1 MTNNNSGIHVEAGG
15 IEAIPSAKRH
25 GSPWQLMATWSA
37 PNLEFATIFI
47 GVIGVAFFGLSFWH
61 AVLAVTIG
69 NALGAIS
76 HGVLSSWGP
85 REGLVQF
92 VLSRTA
98 FGYRGNA
105 VPAMLNTFMAT
116 MGWFAVNSVTGALA
130 LATLTGLDGTIA
142 LLIIVAAEIGLAF
155 VGYHLVQAY
164 EKWAAIALAV
174 IFAGAAVVIFQ
185 NVEPAALADPR
196 EGFNW
201 IGFTLTAG
209 AAYGYASG
217 WNTFAAD
224 MSRYLPK
231 SVSPVKVGLAAGL
244 GNFLSTTV
252 LMIVGA
258 AVALLPGFDAGDP
271 TGSFVAPMDSWF
283 ASLVLL
289 GIAAGA
295 VAANALNL
303 YSGAMSF
310 LAAGIKLP
318 FAWRRGIVVVV
329 AGVFGTALAMYAII
343 NRDFYQSYD
352 YFLLVVAYWVAP
364 WLGVVIMD
372 RFLRRGTA
380 ITDFVTETP
389 KYRNA
394 AGLIAWLSG
403 MFVSIGLF
411 ANQVI
416 YTGWVAKNYPIG
428 DITPVVGI
436 VLGAVLYAVLFAV
449 IRPGVSAKRP

>member
-1 MTNNNSGIHVEAGG
+1 MTTQTSAFEVEAGG
-15 IEAIPSAKRH
+15 IEPIPSSKRH
-25 GSPWQLMATWSA
+25 GSPWQLLATWSA

-69 NALGAIS
+69 NALGALS
-76 HGVLSSWGP
+76 HAVLSSWGP

-92 VLSRTA
+92 VISRTA

-130 LATLTGLDGTIA
+130 LSTLTGLDGPTS

-155 VGYHLVQAY
+155 VGFHLVQAY

-174 IFAGAAVVIFQ
+174 IFTVAAVITFQ
-185 NVEPAALADPR
+185 NVEPAALADPGD
-196 EGFNW
+196 GFNW

-224 MSRYLPK
+224 LSRYLPS

-252 LMIVGA
+252 LMSVGA
-258 AVALLPGFDAGDP
+258 AVALLPGFNADDP
-271 TGSFVAPMDSWF
+271 TGSFVAPMDDWF
-283 ASLVLL
+283 AGIVLF

-318 FAWRRGIVVVV
+318 FAWRRGIVVVI

-364 WLGVVIMD
+364 WLGVVITD
-372 RFLRRGTA
+372 RVLRRGTSIDQMVA
-380 ITDFVTETP
+380 ESP
-389 KYRNA
+389 RYRNA
-394 AGLIAWLSG
+394 AGLTAWMLA
-403 MFVSIGLF
+403 MVVSIGLF
-411 ANQVI
+411 ANQVL
-416 YTGWVAKNYPIG
+416 YTGWVAANYPIG
-428 DITPVVGI
+428 DLTPVVGF
-436 VLGAVLYAVLFAV
+436 VLGAGLYALLFAV
-449 IRPGVSAKRP
+449 VRPGMGSPRK